1 MKTPKIILAHSGKQH
16 SYLTALSLLELGFLE
31 RYYTSAYIKSLRL
44 QNFVNNHH
52 ISYLQKRFIN
62 GLNGSKVVSNWRFE
76 VKEILMRKIYG
87 KSRGVQ
93 NAVYQRDENFDNYL
107 SKKIRHLGGD
117 MFWGFQ
123 GSCLETLRA
132 ANQSGKTTIVELATA
147 HVTEAKKILGEEQ
160 TLHPEWA
167 DSIDNLIFPPE
178 YEKRLEQEP
187 FEASY
192 VFAASR
198 FTRQSLINAG
208 VKEEKIKYLPL
219 CFNTS
224 AISCDKEYKSIENRP
239 LKVLYCGTVTQR
251 KGIKYLLEAFRKIP
265 KSTAE
270 LYIIGGIQGS
280 GKAFE
285 TYKDVYT
292 YHGAIPQNFLF
303 ERYQEFDILVLPTV
317 FEGFGLVIPEAMA
330 AGLPVITT
338 QNSFGYEIIN
348 HHQNGSIIPIRD
360 TDALIKEIL
369 YFASLNNDSFNKM
382 RMTAKKF
389 AEDYSREQFRQRIKN
404 IINDICLI

>member
-44 QNFVNNHH
+44 QNFINNHH
-52 ISYLQKRFIN
+52 INYLQKRFIN
-62 GLNGSKVVSNWRFE
+62 GLSGSKVVSNWRFE

-93 NAVYQRDENFDNYL
+93 NAVYKRDENFDNYL
-107 SKKIRHLGGD
+107 YKKIRQKEYD
-117 MFWGFQ
+117 IFWGFQ
-123 GSCLETLRA
+123 GSCLETLKTV
-132 ANQSGKTTIVELATA
+132 NQSERCSIVELATA

-160 TLHPEWA
+160 LLHPEWA
-167 DSIDNLIFPPE
+167 DSIDNLVFPAE
-178 YEKRLEQEP
+178 YEKRLQEEP
-187 FEASY
+187 HTAKY
-192 VFAASR
+192 VFAASE
-198 FTRQSLINAG
+198 FTRQSLINDG
-208 VKEEKIKYLPL
+208 INPEKIKILPL
-219 CFNTS
+219 CFNTA
-224 AISCDKEYKSIENRP
+224 AIPPCEEFKNIENRP

-251 KGIKYLLEAFRKIP
+251 KGIKYLLDTFRKIP

-270 LYIIGGIQGS
+270 LNIIGGIQGS
-280 GKAFE
+280 GKAFD

-292 YHGAIPQNFLF
+292 YHGAIPQNVLF
-303 ERYQEFDILVLPTV
+303 ERYQEFDILALPTV

-338 QNSFGYEIIN
+338 QNSFGYEIIR

-369 YFASLNNDSFNKM
+369 YFASLNNYSFNKM
-382 RMTAKKF
+382 RMAAKNS
-389 AEDYSREQFRQRIKN
+389 AEGYTREQFRQRIKN

>member
-31 RYYTSAYIKSLRL
+31 RYYTSAYIKSQRL
-44 QNFVNNHH
+44 QNFVNNHN

-93 NAVYQRDENFDNYL
+93 NAVYQRDENFDNNL
-107 SKKIRHLGGD
+107 SKKIRHLDGD

-132 ANQSGKTTIVELATA
+132 ANKSGKTTIVELATA

-160 TLHPEWA
+160 RLHPEWA
-167 DSIDNLIFPPE
+167 DSIDNLIFPAE

-192 VFAASR
+192 IFAASQ

-208 VKEEKIKYLPL
+208 VNEEKIKYLPL

-224 AISCDKEYKSIENRP
+224 AISCDAEYKSIENRP

-251 KGIKYLLEAFRKIP
+251 KGIKYLLDTFRKIP

-270 LYIIGGIQGS
+270 LHIIGGIQGS

-285 TYKDVYT
+285 SYKDVYT
-292 YHGAIPQNFLF
+292 YHGAIPQNVLF
-303 ERYQEFDILVLPTV
+303 ERYQEFDILALPTV

-338 QNSFGYEIIN
+338 QNSFGYEIIK
-348 HHQNGSIIPIRD
+348 HHQNGSIVPIRD

-369 YFASLNNDSFNKM
+369 YYASLNNDSFNLL
-382 RMTAKKF
+382 RMAAKNC
-389 AEDYSREQFRQRIKN
+389 ANNYNRENFRQRIKD
-404 IINDICLI
+404 IICSI

>member
-1 MKTPKIILAHSGKQH
+1 MKTTKIILAHSGKQH

-44 QNFVNNHH
+44 QNFINNHH
-52 ISYLQKRFIN
+52 INYLQKRFIN
-62 GLNGSKVVSNWRFE
+62 GLNGEKVVSNWRFE

-107 SKKIRHLGGD
+107 SKKIRQKD
-117 MFWGFQ
+117 YDIFWGFQ
-123 GSCLETLRA
+123 GSCLETLKTV
-132 ANQSGKTTIVELATA
+132 NQSERCSIVELATA

-160 TLHPEWA
+160 RLHPEWA
-167 DSIDNLIFPPE
+167 DSIDNLIFPAE
-178 YEKRLEQEP
+178 YEKRLQEEP
-187 FEASY
+187 HTAKY
-192 VFAASR
+192 VFAASE
-198 FTRQSLINAG
+198 FTRQSLINDG
-208 VKEEKIKYLPL
+208 VNPEKIKILPL
-219 CFNTS
+219 CFNTT
-224 AISCDKEYKSIENRP
+224 AIPPCQEFKNIENRP

-251 KGIKYLLEAFRKIP
+251 KGIKYLLDTFRKIP

-270 LYIIGGIQGS
+270 LHIIGGIQGS
-280 GKAFE
+280 GKAFD

-292 YHGAIPQNFLF
+292 YHGAIPQNVLF
-303 ERYQEFDILVLPTV
+303 ERYQEFDILALPTV

-338 QNSFGYEIIN
+338 QNSFGYEIIK
-348 HHQNGSIIPIRD
+348 HRENGSIVPIRD

-369 YFASLNNDSFNKM
+369 YYASLNNDSFNLL
-382 RMTAKKF
+382 RMAAKNS
-389 AEDYSREQFRQRIKN
+389 ANNYNRENFRQRIKD
-404 IINDICLI
+404 IICSI